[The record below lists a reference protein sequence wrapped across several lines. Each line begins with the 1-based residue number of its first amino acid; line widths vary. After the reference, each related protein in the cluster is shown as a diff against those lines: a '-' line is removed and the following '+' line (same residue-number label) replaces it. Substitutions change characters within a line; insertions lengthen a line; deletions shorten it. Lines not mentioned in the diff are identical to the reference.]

1 MSSVCMQRNSQ
12 ITVIILNIWFKKESP
27 PHPVIETSEDENPR
41 VNPID
46 SSIYTQSVLNFI
58 CINTTL
64 VTTAM
69 NICLDYPI
77 ALELDSFI
85 PCMFLTIHSP
95 ERIQREFS
103 NAMIHPSFRTV
114 LTSKE
119 GEKEEGQRQREGI
132 LTIVQC
138 FISFKTEKSE
148 RYITTDILIS
158 VLIQWWEHNLFY

>member
-1 MSSVCMQRNSQ
+1 MRNEE
-12 ITVIILNIWFKKESP
+12 KKNNSLAKWAVYVYKEIHKLQWLFWTSDSRENHP
-27 PHPVIETSEDENPR
+27 PVIETSEDENPR

-58 CINTTL
+58 CSNTTL
-64 VTTAM
+64 VTMTV

-103 NAMIHPSFRTV
+103 NVMIHPSFRTV

-119 GEKEEGQRQREGI
+119 GEKEEGRRQREGT
-132 LTIVQC
+132 L
-138 FISFKTEKSE
+138 
-148 RYITTDILIS
+148 
-158 VLIQWWEHNLFY
+158 